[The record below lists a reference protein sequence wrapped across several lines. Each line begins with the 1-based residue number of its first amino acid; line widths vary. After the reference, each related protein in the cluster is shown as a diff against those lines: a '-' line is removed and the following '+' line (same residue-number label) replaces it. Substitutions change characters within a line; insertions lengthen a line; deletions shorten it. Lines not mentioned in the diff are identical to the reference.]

1 MVDFSTNQTQGKSK
15 LHMKSMKR
23 IRQMVEWEEEE
34 CEMVEATNGFSA
46 PGNNSRLSKENRYVI
61 FILDILSSIAGAAV

>member
-1 MVDFSTNQTQGKSK
+1 
-15 LHMKSMKR
+15 MKSMKR

-46 PGNNSRLSKENRYVI
+46 SGIKSR
-61 FILDILSSIAGAAV
+61 